1 MIKVGY
7 YPESHMTGNI
17 SNQFTN
23 DISVQPHFDKHFVNL
38 IKYAYCHSSFG
49 FVAILAYPIHDI
61 SRYLSDNVYLLT
73 HTDVMLERLH
83 DHHQITILLHYCEL
97 ILSLTLALLCVHEE
111 VCLNCLIIKFVSS
124 FECLKTSY

>member
-7 YPESHMTGNI
+7 YPGSHMTGNI

-23 DISVQPHFDKHFVNL
+23 EISVQPYFDKRFVYL
-38 IKYAYCHSSFG
+38 IGYAYCHSSFG

-73 HTDVMLERLH
+73 RTAREM
-83 DHHQITILLHYCEL
+83 T
-97 ILSLTLALLCVHEE
+97 LSLLDHNITSLL
-111 VCLNCLIIKFVSS
+111 
-124 FECLKTSY
+124 